1 MRRPNPFPVPPSNR
15 ALAEC
20 RHRLR
25 AAVEILS
32 RATSVLRETVEA
44 RDRAIAE
51 LRAADRAQDT
61 FVVAAAHELNTP
73 LTAVKGHAQ
82 LLRRRAS
89 AGNLDTHGLDRG
101 LAEIDDAADK
111 LAAQLAALVAE
122 VEASPWEP
130 GANGL
135 TR

>member
-1 MRRPNPFPVPPSNR
+1 
-15 ALAEC
+15 
-20 RHRLR
+20 
-25 AAVEILS
+25 
-32 RATSVLRETVEA
+32 

-73 LTAVKGHAQ
+73 LTAVKGHTQ

-89 AGNLDTHGLDRG
+89 AGNLDAHGLDRG
-101 LAEIDDAADK
+101 LAEIDAAADK